1 MTCTKAFSRYAR
13 SFSVLAFISR
23 EKFPVYPTLHKEEF
37 PFMKYIAKKFGS
49 LLLTLLLVSFLSF
62 FAFSVIPGDAAKS
75 QLGTEATPERIEAL
89 QKEMGLDRPVLE
101 QYASWV
107 TGFFHGDLGTSYSYS
122 MPVGELI
129 RDKVPITIAIT
140 VIAFLMILVVSIPIG
155 IFTAQ
160 HAGGHLDRLI
170 MTINQ
175 VIMSVPGFFIGIL
188 ITYLFGLILKW
199 FQPGAYVPISENFS
213 GFIGYLVAPS
223 AAIALPRCSMAVKM
237 LRSSVLSQLDADYV
251 RTAYSRGNSTRRV
264 MYHHVLKN
272 ALIPVLTFWGMTI
285 ADIVANSI
293 ILEQVFSIPGMGNL
307 LITSISNRDYPVVQ
321 GILVLIAAL
330 IIIINFVV
338 DLLYG
343 RIDPRIRVKD

>member
-1 MTCTKAFSRYAR
+1 MCRFLK
-13 SFSVLAFISR
+13 I
-23 EKFPVYPTLHKEEF
+23 FPVL
-37 PFMKYIAKKFGS
+37 
-49 LLLTLLLVSFLSF
+49 
-62 FAFSVIPGDAAKS
+62 SVILLHRLPPLHFRAVPWLSKCCAA
-75 QLGTEATPERIEAL
+75 LL
-89 QKEMGLDRPVLE
+89 
-101 QYASWV
+101 
-107 TGFFHGDLGTSYSYS
+107 
-122 MPVGELI
+122 
-129 RDKVPITIAIT
+129 
-140 VIAFLMILVVSIPIG
+140 
-155 IFTAQ
+155 
-160 HAGGHLDRLI
+160 
-170 MTINQ
+170 
-175 VIMSVPGFFIGIL
+175 
-188 ITYLFGLILKW
+188 
-199 FQPGAYVPISENFS
+199 
-213 GFIGYLVAPS
+213 
-223 AAIALPRCSMAVKM
+223 
-237 LRSSVLSQLDADYV
+237 LSQLDADYV

>member
-1 MTCTKAFSRYAR
+1 MHENLQPIRPKLFCACFYKPGKIPGVSYITQGGISIHEIHCKEIQLSPSYAA
-13 SFSVLAFISR
+13 SCIL
-23 EKFPVYPTLHKEEF
+23 
-37 PFMKYIAKKFGS
+37 
-49 LLLTLLLVSFLSF
+49 LSF

-101 QYASWV
+101 RYASWV

-251 RTAYSRGNSTRRV
+251 RTAYSRGIV
-264 MYHHVLKN
+264 HAVLC
-272 ALIPVLTFWGMTI
+272 
-285 ADIVANSI
+285 
-293 ILEQVFSIPGMGNL
+293 
-307 LITSISNRDYPVVQ
+307 ITMC
-321 GILVLIAAL
+321 
-330 IIIINFVV
+330 
-338 DLLYG
+338 
-343 RIDPRIRVKD
+343 

>member
-1 MTCTKAFSRYAR
+1 
-13 SFSVLAFISR
+13 
-23 EKFPVYPTLHKEEF
+23 
-37 PFMKYIAKKFGS
+37 
-49 LLLTLLLVSFLSF
+49 
-62 FAFSVIPGDAAKS
+62 
-75 QLGTEATPERIEAL
+75 
-89 QKEMGLDRPVLE
+89 
-101 QYASWV
+101 
-107 TGFFHGDLGTSYSYS
+107 

-251 RTAYSRGNSTRRV
+251 RTAYSRGNSTHRV

-272 ALIPVLTFWGMTI
+272 ALIPVLT
-285 ADIVANSI
+285 
-293 ILEQVFSIPGMGNL
+293 L
-307 LITSISNRDYPVVQ
+307 LGHDNRRYCGKQHYSGTGFFDSGHGQ
-321 GILVLIAAL
+321 SSDH
-330 IIIINFVV
+330 F
-338 DLLYG
+338 DLQPRLPRGSGHPCTDRRPHYYHQFRG
-343 RIDPRIRVKD
+343 RSAVWQN

>member
-1 MTCTKAFSRYAR
+1 
-13 SFSVLAFISR
+13 
-23 EKFPVYPTLHKEEF
+23 
-37 PFMKYIAKKFGS
+37 
-49 LLLTLLLVSFLSF
+49 
-62 FAFSVIPGDAAKS
+62 
-75 QLGTEATPERIEAL
+75 
-89 QKEMGLDRPVLE
+89 
-101 QYASWV
+101 
-107 TGFFHGDLGTSYSYS
+107 

-237 LRSSVLSQLDADYV
+237 LRSSVLSQLNADYV

>member
-1 MTCTKAFSRYAR
+1 
-13 SFSVLAFISR
+13 
-23 EKFPVYPTLHKEEF
+23 
-37 PFMKYIAKKFGS
+37 
-49 LLLTLLLVSFLSF
+49 
-62 FAFSVIPGDAAKS
+62 
-75 QLGTEATPERIEAL
+75 
-89 QKEMGLDRPVLE
+89 
-101 QYASWV
+101 
-107 TGFFHGDLGTSYSYS
+107 

-251 RTAYSRGNSTRRV
+251 RTPIPAETV
-264 MYHHVLKN
+264 HAVLC
-272 ALIPVLTFWGMTI
+272 
-285 ADIVANSI
+285 
-293 ILEQVFSIPGMGNL
+293 
-307 LITSISNRDYPVVQ
+307 ITMC
-321 GILVLIAAL
+321 
-330 IIIINFVV
+330 
-338 DLLYG
+338 
-343 RIDPRIRVKD
+343 

>member
-1 MTCTKAFSRYAR
+1 MCRFLK
-13 SFSVLAFISR
+13 I
-23 EKFPVYPTLHKEEF
+23 FPVL
-37 PFMKYIAKKFGS
+37 
-49 LLLTLLLVSFLSF
+49 
-62 FAFSVIPGDAAKS
+62 SVILLHRLPPLHFRA
-75 QLGTEATPERIEAL
+75 
-89 QKEMGLDRPVLE
+89 
-101 QYASWV
+101 
-107 TGFFHGDLGTSYSYS
+107 
-122 MPVGELI
+122 
-129 RDKVPITIAIT
+129 VPWLSKCCA
-140 VIAFLMILVVSIPIG
+140 
-155 IFTAQ
+155 
-160 HAGGHLDRLI
+160 
-170 MTINQ
+170 
-175 VIMSVPGFFIGIL
+175 
-188 ITYLFGLILKW
+188 
-199 FQPGAYVPISENFS
+199 
-213 GFIGYLVAPS
+213 
-223 AAIALPRCSMAVKM
+223 
-237 LRSSVLSQLDADYV
+237 VLSQLDADYV